1 VAPSACLNATMDT
14 RYQPTA
20 ASGAVNRLGTNTPAA
35 NPTAHAAASSAA
47 PTATGHNGGRPQV
60 A

>member
-1 VAPSACLNATMDT
+1 MAPSALLNAAMTT
-14 RYQPTA
+14 RNEPTA

-47 PTATGHNGGRPQV
+47 PTATGNNGGPPQV